1 MKVLSNKH
9 DFDSSELRRLG
20 EYLVTSIDGED
31 PTQNEGGTYTG
42 QNTLENLSTVA
53 TTLVDD
59 STNDSSDSYNL
70 ISMQTNSTR
79 EDDIDN
85 EQNKT
90 SSLVNLRE
98 IAETH
103 DDQIMDGQKNVKMI
117 PRGNPITGFHSLCYF
132 KQDFGK
138 SD

>member
-20 EYLVTSIDGED
+20 ENLVTSIDGED

-70 ISMQTNSTR
+70 INMQTNSTR

-103 DDQIMDGQKNVKMI
+103 DD
-117 PRGNPITGFHSLCYF
+117 
-132 KQDFGK
+132 
-138 SD
+138 